1 MKLKIVSFCLSL
13 LLINLFAGEVSKGME
28 AVLNQEECSSVINN
42 IEKEDEK
49 KHGYAILLLK
59 NSPFIPFKTSK
70 DAIASVESTDLEFL
84 SVINY
89 ASSKYSFC
97 LRDKQSGK
105 RFWLHS
111 DDSDNNIYGIRFYQY
126 ISFEKTLI
134 VQNSEGD
141 LISMIQQ
148 KPTLNASKGTNNW
161 NGDTYSELL
170 RTLEEDD
177 DND

>member
-1 MKLKIVSFCLSL
+1 MKLKIVSLSL
-13 LLINLFAGEVSKGME
+13 LFVDLLLGNASKEME
-28 AVLNQEECSSVINN
+28 MAFEQEECLSTINDVK
-42 IEKEDEK
+42 KEEER
-49 KHGYAILLLK
+49 KHIYAISLLE
-59 NSPFIPFKTSK
+59 NSPFIPFKSNK

-105 RFWLHS
+105 SFWLHS

-148 KPTLNASKGTNNW
+148 KPTLNASKGTNSW
-161 NGDTYSELL
+161 NGDAYSELL
-170 RTLEEDD
+170 RTLEESDD
-177 DND
+177 KD